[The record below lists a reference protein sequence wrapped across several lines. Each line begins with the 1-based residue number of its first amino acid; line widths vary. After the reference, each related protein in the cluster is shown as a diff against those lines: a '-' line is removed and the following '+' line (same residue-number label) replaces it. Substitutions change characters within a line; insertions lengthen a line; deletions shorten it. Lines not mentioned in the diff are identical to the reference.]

1 MKNLT
6 FIFSILLMGFSANA
20 TSINSEDHHRRG
32 YDGSAYIFV
41 EGDVEFSV
49 FPDGQFD
56 FVYVGPQ
63 RGSSVTIN
71 TPNVNISFNS
81 GYDYD
86 AYVQYDDYGAV
97 IQVENV
103 PIYYDYY
110 GRIIQA
116 GNVEIQYNDRRVVR
130 VGGLHIIYNHYG
142 YFSHCTGYINA
153 FNPYYVYRP
162 WHVYYAPPVYTHCIV
177 YDRPYRR
184 YYRPVRYNYH
194 EHVVYYKNRHK
205 VAYHN
210 GRRDFYRPGTRVYDK
225 KGRASINRNYD
236 PNRKNTMIATNN
248 KRSDRAVR
256 NNRIVKNNSSRN
268 TNAVRSSSV
277 RSSRAVRNNNTRSET
292 VTRSRASHSKGAA
305 IVERNKPNDRK
316 YANKTPNRNTVAAR
330 NDGKATVHRNSVQ
343 RPRENTRNER
353 VKSSASNRRVSAPES
368 VQREPRATTNN
379 RSSSVNRNK
388 SWTPERQTVSRSRS
402 TVHKSSAPSRGNS
415 KAKTTRGNS
424 SRKAKSGVGR
434 G

>member
-1 MKNLT
+1 MKNLA

-20 TSINSEDHHRRG
+20 TSTNSEDHHRRG

-71 TPNVNISFNS
+71 APNVNISFNS

-130 VGGLHIIYNHYG
+130 VGGLHVIYNHYG

-177 YDRPYRR
+177 YDMPYRR
-184 YYRPVRYNYH
+184 YYRPVRYSYH
-194 EHVVYYKNRHK
+194 DHVVYYKNRHK

-225 KGRASINRNYD
+225 RGRASINRNYD
-236 PNRKNTMIATNN
+236 PNRKNTMIATGNM
-248 KRSDRAVR
+248 RSDRTVR
-256 NNRIVKNNSSRN
+256 NSSI
-268 TNAVRSSSV
+268 
-277 RSSRAVRNNNTRSET
+277 VRNNNSRNNRALNSKNNRSET

-305 IVERNKPNDRK
+305 AVERNKQNDRK
-316 YANKTPNRNTVAAR
+316 YINRTQNRNSVATR
-330 NDGKATVHRNSVQ
+330 SGGSTKVNRNSVQ
-343 RPRENTRNER
+343 NSRKSTRNEN
-353 VKSSASNRRVSAPES
+353 VKSATSKRSVSKPKT
-368 VQREPRATTNN
+368 VQRQARATSNN
-379 RSSSVNRNK
+379 RGSSVRHNK
-388 SWTPERQTVSRSRS
+388 TQTPKRETASRSRS
-402 TVHKSSAPSRGNS
+402 SVHKSSTPSRSNAMK
-415 KAKTTRGNS
+415 KATRGS
-424 SRKAKSGVGR
+424 SPRNAKSSVGR